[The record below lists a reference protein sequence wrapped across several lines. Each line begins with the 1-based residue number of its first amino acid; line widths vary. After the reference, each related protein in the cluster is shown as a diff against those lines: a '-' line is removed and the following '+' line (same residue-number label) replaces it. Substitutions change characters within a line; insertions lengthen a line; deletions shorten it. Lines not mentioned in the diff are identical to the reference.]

1 MDKLVR
7 LQRRFLWGGDQQ
19 QHKIAWV
26 KWDIVC
32 LPKEAGGL
40 GVKDTNSFN
49 LSLLGKWKWS
59 LFQSQGE
66 LWARVLESKYEG
78 WRGLSEVTRGKGESV
93 WWRDLKLVFNHP
105 QHGGVSD

>member
-1 MDKLVR
+1 MKL
-7 LQRRFLWGGDQQ
+7 LIETLCQTHSHQKYIFSKKEIKTQMQQ

-66 LWARVLESKYEG
+66 LWARVLESKYGG
-78 WRGLSEVTRGKGESV
+78 WWET
-93 WWRDLKLVFNHP
+93 WP
-105 QHGGVSD
+105 